1 MSSLRDDLGL
11 GHDRRA
17 GAAELALRRVGLSP
31 ERLTKIV
38 RKAVVDYYAERGGSL
53 GGDRLDDAVSFV
65 RERLLGELGV
75 YDRALAGGV
84 SVETFT
90 YRRARFRVV
99 DWLRT
104 KGEGLEF
111 GDARSGSQGR
121 IGLTD
126 TGTVDVGKPEGDAVD
141 ELVERYAVGLSERD
155 RWTLR
160 HVATAAAE
168 GMSIREVIEG
178 LMLDLADAL
187 RPQLPDDLRAQ
198 LADGNPS
205 SIRFARWF
213 GVAA

>member
-1 MSSLRDDLGL
+1 MSSLRENLER
-11 GHDRRA
+11 GHGSRA

-38 RKAVVDYYAERGGSL
+38 RKAIVDYYAETGGSL
-53 GGDRLDDAVSFV
+53 GGERLDDAVSFV

-104 KGEGLEF
+104 KSEGVEF

-121 IGLTD
+121 VALTD
-126 TGTVDVGKPEGDAVD
+126 DGMLEVARSDDDRVDVAV
-141 ELVERYAVGLSERD
+141 EQYAVGLSERD

-168 GMSIREVIEG
+168 GLTIAEVIEG
-178 LMLDLADAL
+178 LMLDLADAM
-187 RPQLPDDLRAQ
+187 RPQLPDDLRRQ

>member
-1 MSSLRDDLGL
+1 MSSLRDDLSTGR
-11 GHDRRA
+11 DSRA

-38 RKAVVDYYAERGGSL
+38 RKAIVDYYAEAGGSL

-104 KGEGLEF
+104 KSEGLEF

-121 IGLTD
+121 VGLTE
-126 TGTVDVGKPEGDAVD
+126 TGTLEVGKAEEPGVHAA
-141 ELVERYAVGLSERD
+141 VERLAVGLSDRD

-168 GMSIREVIEG
+168 GLTIAEVIEG

-198 LADGNPS
+198 LHDGNPS